1 MSTYLL
7 ACLVILLPHADAK
20 AKWETD
26 LGAASKRA
34 KELKR
39 PMFVVFRC
47 DH

>member
-1 MSTYLL
+1 MSLHLL
-7 ACLVILLPHADAK
+7 ACLVLLPHAEAK
-20 AKWETD
+20 VTWETD
-26 LGAASKRA
+26 LAAASKRA